1 MLRTANCGG
10 RRMTSENDFE
20 QSSAQRTVNSYGKM
34 KFPPRTV
41 TVISSIG
48 FLLDPDEGGGG
59 LYVRSGFRCVK
70 VSTHMNI
77 APTLR
82 MSGAYPPLLRKSQ

>member
-41 TVISSIG
+41 TVIPSIG
-48 FLLDPDEGGGG
+48 FLLDPDNGRGGGG
-59 LYVRSGFRCVK
+59 ALREVRFPVRQGEHPYEPSTDVK
-70 VSTHMNI
+70 NEWSLSST
-77 APTLR
+77 P
-82 MSGAYPPLLRKSQ
+82 S